1 MIKDN
6 YIYKKIG
13 YILNKNRL
21 HFKQKY
27 KKDLIYRFGD
37 YFIYF
42 NQCFKNLK
50 IQSFQPITNP
60 IWFGLLSRIAVE
72 PASNHW
78 NRKSNQ
84 WTGRPDWFW
93 VNRTVRKRENH
104 LTIHQL
110 QKKYEIL
117 ELYFFLF
124 NFSVK
129 WEKILSIHAFQ

>member
-42 NQCFKNLK
+42 NQCFKNL
-50 IQSFQPITNP
+50 
-60 IWFGLLSRIAVE
+60 
-72 PASNHW
+72 
-78 NRKSNQ
+78 
-84 WTGRPDWFW
+84 
-93 VNRTVRKRENH
+93 
-104 LTIHQL
+104 TI
-110 QKKYEIL
+110 
-117 ELYFFLF
+117 
-124 NFSVK
+124 
-129 WEKILSIHAFQ
+129 